1 MSHVTDLLSEHM
13 AGALPPAQASAV
25 AAHLRGCAEC
35 REVLADLE
43 LIRARASALPP
54 LEPPR
59 DLWPELRARLAPR
72 APEPVVPLRPRRA
85 QLRLSIPQALA
96 ASLAFLVA
104 GGLGTWAAFGRT
116 APEGTRAAAPTPVLQ
131 SAAPA
136 AVPVSVDAAAPPELS
151 EELAR
156 LEAALAGAEEILAPE
171 TLRVVRRNL
180 EVIDRAIAES
190 QAALANDP
198 SDTYLRSHLE
208 GTYRRKVRYL
218 EAALT
223 VSS

>member
-13 AGALPPAQASAV
+13 AGTLPPAQASAV

-96 ASLAFLVA
+96 ASLAFLVT
-104 GGLGTWAAFGRT
+104 GGLGTWVAFGRS
-116 APEGTRAAAPTPVLQ
+116 APDGTRAAAPTPVLQ
-131 SAAPA
+131 SAPA

-156 LEAALAGAEEILAPE
+156 LEAALAGAEDILAPE

-190 QAALANDP
+190 QAALADDP
-198 SDTYLRSHLE
+198 SDDYLRSHLE